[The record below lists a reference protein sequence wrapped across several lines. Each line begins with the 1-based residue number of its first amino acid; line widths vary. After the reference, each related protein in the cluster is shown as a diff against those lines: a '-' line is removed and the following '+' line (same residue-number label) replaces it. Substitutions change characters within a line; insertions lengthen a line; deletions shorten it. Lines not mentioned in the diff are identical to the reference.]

1 MIDINEVPSF
11 YRGYVKQLSEG
22 TVVRNLRTSGET
34 ITDLYASIPVEKG
47 DFAYAPDKWTIKEVL
62 LHIIDAERIFAYRAL
77 RFARNDKTDLPGFE
91 QNDYVP
97 ASNAGS
103 RTINSLIAEFL
114 TVRVSSIS
122 LFETFDE
129 EVMKRT
135 GTANKNTV
143 SVEALG
149 YIISGHCLHH
159 ANIINQRYL
168 NAH

>member
-1 MIDINEVPSF
+1 MIDIDRVPSF
-11 YRGYVKQLSEG
+11 YQGYVKQLSEG
-22 TVVRNLRTSGET
+22 TVVRNLRTSGEI
-34 ITDLYASIPVEKG
+34 ITDLFASIPAEKG
-47 DFAYAPDKWTIKEVL
+47 DFAYASDKWTIKEVL
-62 LHIIDAERIFAYRAL
+62 LHITDAERIFAYRAL

-97 ASNAGS
+97 ASQAHA
-103 RTINSLIAEFL
+103 RTMNSLIAEFL
-114 TVRVSSIS
+114 TVRVSTIS

-135 GTANKNTV
+135 GTANKYGV

-159 ANIINQRYL
+159 ANIINERYL
-168 NAH
+168 HGH